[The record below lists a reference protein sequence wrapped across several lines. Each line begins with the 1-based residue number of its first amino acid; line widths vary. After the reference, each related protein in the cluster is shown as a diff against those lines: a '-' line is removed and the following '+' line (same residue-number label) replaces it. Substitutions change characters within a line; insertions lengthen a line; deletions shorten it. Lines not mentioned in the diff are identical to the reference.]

1 MLLNSFSM
9 FKKLLS
15 ITLAALLCLCFS
27 GCKGKE
33 NGVFRINQFKYIYED
48 EVVLSYHYT
57 YTDDNKP
64 LTYSV
69 DRKNTEEANYTDT
82 FHYNDNGDMESMTRK
97 YSGTEETAEYSAQKI
112 TDYKYI
118 LKDSSGNEFLTIVF
132 DKQGFI
138 VSFRD
143 AIGYVLEYAF
153 TYDEKGNPVTFKR
166 LEVLPSGSSRL
177 IEYSIEKI
185 NNHTLRL
192 HATGE
197 YANDKAYYEMDCTI
211 IK

>member
-1 MLLNSFSM
+1 MLLSSFSM
-9 FKKLLS
+9 FKKILVL
-15 ITLAALLCLCFS
+15 ILATLLCLSFA
-27 GCKGKE
+27 GCKDKDS
-33 NGVFRINQFKYIYED
+33 VFRINQFKYIYED

-69 DRKNTEEANYTDT
+69 NHKNTEEDNYTDT
-82 FHYNDNGDMESMTRK
+82 FHYNDDGDMVSMTRK
-97 YSGTEETAEYSAQKI
+97 YSATKVKEEYSAEKI
-112 TDYKYI
+112 TNYKYI

-177 IEYSIEKI
+177 IEYSIEKV

-197 YANDKAYYEMDCTI
+197 YANDKAYYEIDCTI

>member
-9 FKKLLS
+9 FKKF
-15 ITLAALLCLCFS
+15 LALILATLLCLSFA
-27 GCKGKE
+27 GCKDKDS
-33 NGVFRINQFKYIYED
+33 VFRINQFKYIYED

-69 DRKNTEEANYTDT
+69 DHKNTEEANYTDT
-82 FHYNDNGDMESMTRK
+82 FHYNDDGDMVSMTRK
-97 YSGTEETAEYSAQKI
+97 YSGAKETAEYSAEKI
-112 TDYKYI
+112 TNYKYI

-132 DKQGFI
+132 DENGFI

-143 AIGYVLEYAF
+143 AIGYVTEYAF
-153 TYDEKGNPVTFKR
+153 TYDENGNPITFKR
-166 LEVLPSGSSRL
+166 LEVLPSGSNQL
-177 IEYSIEKI
+177 VEYSVEKV

-197 YANDKAYYEMDCTI
+197 YANDKAYYEIDCTI

>member
-9 FKKLLS
+9 FKRF
-15 ITLAALLCLCFS
+15 LALILVALLCLSFA
-27 GCKGKE
+27 GCKE
-33 NGVFRINQFKYIYED
+33 DNVFKINQFKYIYED

-69 DRKNTEEANYTDT
+69 DHKNTEEANYTDT
-82 FHYNDNGDMESMTRK
+82 FHYNDNGDMVSMTRK
-97 YSGTEETAEYSAQKI
+97 YSGAEETAEYSAQKI

-153 TYDEKGNPVTFKR
+153 TYDEKGNPATFKR

-177 IEYSIEKI
+177 IEYSIEKV